1 MCLPTSSSNDILLEY
16 GMECELML
24 IPHFKSLFIGRIASL
39 KAWVEKEEPLIKSRD
54 LDIARSQ

>member
-1 MCLPTSSSNDILLEY
+1 MCLPISSSNDTLLEN

-39 KAWVEKEEPLIKSRD
+39 KAWVEKEE
-54 LDIARSQ
+54 QVT